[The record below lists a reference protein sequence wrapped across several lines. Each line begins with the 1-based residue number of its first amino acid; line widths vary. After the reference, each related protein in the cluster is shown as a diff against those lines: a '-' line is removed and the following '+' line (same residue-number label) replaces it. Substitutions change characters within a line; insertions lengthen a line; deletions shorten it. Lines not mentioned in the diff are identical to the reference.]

1 MVYWLYLLFFS
12 LIPSLKNLLAP
23 PECWDDRL
31 GAYLV
36 QIPEISTQLLRD
48 FVDRAYQKLTDPG
61 EVVELEIDQEI
72 AAVLSI
78 ESENAF
84 KTHQHRAET
93 AGLVTIATF
102 NYFCFCFA

>member
-1 MVYWLYLLFFS
+1 M
-12 LIPSLKNLLAP
+12 AP

-36 QIPEISTQLLRD
+36 QIPEISIQLLRD

-61 EVVELEIDQEI
+61 EVVELEIDHEI

-78 ESENAF
+78 ESENTF
-84 KTHQHRAET
+84 KTHHHRSEI
-93 AGLVTIATF
+93 AGLVTVATF
-102 NYFCFCFA
+102 YYFWLCFA